1 MKLTTPHYTFD
12 QKKKSYQF
20 SENCRIVAPHMPDS
34 IYVHGLSVASL
45 VLELLSAQKA
55 NPK

>member
-1 MKLTTPHYTFD
+1 MKFITLHY
-12 QKKKSYQF
+12 SNNYQF
-20 SENCRIVAPHMPDS
+20 SENCRIVAPHMPYS